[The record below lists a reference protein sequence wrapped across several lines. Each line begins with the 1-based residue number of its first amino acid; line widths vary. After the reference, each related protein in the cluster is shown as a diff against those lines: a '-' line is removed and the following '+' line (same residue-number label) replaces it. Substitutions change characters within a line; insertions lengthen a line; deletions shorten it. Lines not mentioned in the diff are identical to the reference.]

1 MHEKVPWCRHCSSLA
16 ISLARVRARTH
27 THSPTLV
34 CTRYVNEKVPFAWL
48 KVLEQLQKG
57 DTGSSIP
64 LQQVLAICKDCGLP
78 STAGGSLDDEAMQ
91 MLKRFND
98 LGQLMH
104 HQVMVARCPVKEVE
118 S

>member
-1 MHEKVPWCRHCSSLA
+1 M
-16 ISLARVRARTH
+16 
-27 THSPTLV
+27 
-34 CTRYVNEKVPFAWL
+34 NEKVPFAWL